1 MYIIIYNGGI
11 EGKHK
16 RECGGRNHHLNSC
29 GLSRGRGACLR
40 SRMRGIA
47 PDCREDPLMEIGGW
61 PAQTLFPEKETNVM
75 SEIDC

>member
-16 RECGGRNHHLNSC
+16 REWGGRNHHLNSC

-47 PDCREDPLMEIGGW
+47 PDYREDPLMEIQGLAG
-61 PAQTLFPEKETNVM
+61 ADFVSRKENKCDV
-75 SEIDC
+75 